1 MVDEFVGIKCY
12 VMHAESCFTIETGHE
27 SKSGHGTAA
36 GHKLRQADL
45 TQEDGSKFIVLPEK
59 ADRQIA
65 LCRTSD
71 QSILQAQQDQH
82 RLQASSTQEFVTD
95 CFGDMSHAD
104 CQSVFFLV

>member
-1 MVDEFVGIKCY
+1 MVDEFVGIECF

-65 LCRTSD
+65 LYRTSD
-71 QSILQAQQDQH
+71 QSKHFAGTT
-82 RLQASSTQEFVTD
+82 RPASSPGIKHTRVYD
-95 CFGDMSHAD
+95 
-104 CQSVFFLV
+104 